1 MIKKLNTALVILCIL
16 LTLSACGDKTPAPP
30 DTSGGTSEE
39 LTSAAMSETTSA
51 EASEEPRE
59 SSAPEETS
67 STTGAAASS
76 QAASSTKAAG
86 TTSKPNSTAPPP
98 STNSSKPADPP
109 TVTPDPPAK
118 SIYDRPYDIAEIE
131 KDMEKYIVGKG
142 GNYRWDLN
150 LDNCGHWVDPLP
162 TSSKWYGD
170 KLKNTLLEDIDER
183 MSRGLYSKFRVYFK
197 PISGGEY
204 EIIVLCG

>member
-1 MIKKLNTALVILCIL
+1 MKNRTIAFLLLCVMITF
-16 LTLSACGDKTPAPP
+16 SACGKAPGISGPADTQGEESTAATSDIPAESEPTESFTESSTP
-30 DTSGGTSEE
+30 E
-39 LTSAAMSETTSA
+39 ETTSRQEDKTA
-51 EASEEPRE
+51 VNSKTAE
-59 SSAPEETS
+59 SSSKGDTS
-67 STTGAAASS
+67 STD
-76 QAASSTKAAG
+76 
-86 TTSKPNSTAPPP
+86 
-98 STNSSKPADPP
+98 KPADPKP
-109 TVTPDPPAK
+109 TQPSTSSATPPPADPPAK
-118 SIYDRPYDIAEIE
+118 SIYDRPYNIDEIE